1 MKTQFLNKV
10 IPFAVVAMGITG
22 AFLTTSMQ
30 SDSNR
35 LAPPAVG
42 YINSSQGACS
52 IPVNCSTTPGLVC
65 RANGATGAQAFGKDS
80 QNNCVQL
87 LYRP

>member
-1 MKTQFLNKV
+1 MKTHFLNKM
-10 IPFAVVAMGITG
+10 IPFAVVVMGITG

-35 LAPPAVG
+35 AALIPG
-42 YINSSQGACS
+42 YINGPKGACS
-52 IPVNCSTTPGLVC
+52 VEVNCSDVPNAVC

>member
-1 MKTQFLNKV
+1 MKTQFLNKM
-10 IPFAVVAMGITG
+10 IPFAVVVMGITG

-30 SDSNR
+30 SDSNSA
-35 LAPPAVG
+35 APRTG
-42 YINSSQGACS
+42 YINGPQGPCS
-52 IPVNCSTTPGLVC
+52 APVNCSDITGPVC

-80 QNNCVQL
+80 QNNCVEL

>member
-1 MKTQFLNKV
+1 MKTQFLNKM
-10 IPFAVVAMGITG
+10 IPFAVVVMGITG

-30 SDSNR
+30 SDSNSA
-35 LAPPAVG
+35 APRTG
-42 YINSSQGACS
+42 YINGPQGACS
-52 IPVNCSTTPGLVC
+52 VQVNCSDVPNAVC

-80 QNNCVQL
+80 QNNCVEL